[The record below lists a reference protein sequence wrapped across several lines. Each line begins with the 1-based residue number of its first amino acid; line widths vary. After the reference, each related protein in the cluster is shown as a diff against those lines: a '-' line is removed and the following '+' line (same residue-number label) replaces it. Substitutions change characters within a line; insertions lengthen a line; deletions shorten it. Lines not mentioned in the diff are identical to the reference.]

1 MIMEQVAVWVF
12 TGASSAWRRRD
23 LVIPP
28 PQEFDQAE
36 AVAEGVGKE
45 REFPPAVC
53 LCCLLERRAGC
64 QGAIHRGVDI
74 LHDDVQVHRRPVPPI
89 VSQLLRAGG
98 RLRSR
103 SLHQQI
109 DRRRRAQELDTAV
122 AETTARPQI
131 EGAGVEVDGVMQ
143 VINVDVDKQVDQDAL
158 PWCS

>member
-1 MIMEQVAVWVF
+1 
-12 TGASSAWRRRD
+12 
-23 LVIPP
+23 
-28 PQEFDQAE
+28 
-36 AVAEGVGKE
+36 
-45 REFPPAVC
+45 
-53 LCCLLERRAGC
+53 
-64 QGAIHRGVDI
+64 
-74 LHDDVQVHRRPVPPI
+74 
-89 VSQLLRAGG
+89 
-98 RLRSR
+98 LRSR